1 MAEAPYPH
9 EHPHRD
15 AALAEIHARPV
26 DLIDAEARVRRL
38 VFTVDP
44 QSGAMTKTIARFL
57 AFAADLDVSPN
68 EAGARRYV
76 FTTPLRQ
83 VTWEFHT
90 EFVTITWRAA
100 RHDDTNWP
108 DDIGLDALGE
118 AQLVGAIRVDLIDQD
133 SIPEHL
139 LPGFSLPS
147 LCFISVESGGAQVAT
162 DFVPDADK
170 FIRIEFAAGSLS
182 PLRRAIVLRRLLE
195 METYRTMAL
204 LALPL
209 ARDVTPGLR
218 ALEIELSALIESL
231 SDAETTDQV
240 RQKLDG
246 LVTLSVQAGQI
257 SEKLGYR
264 FAAAHAYGTILR
276 SRRET
281 ARDNAGPRVQPV
293 QFHRQPGGAGTVD
306 LRGHRATAR
315 SVIHQDCPHRV
326 ASRCTHR
333 TGHADPEQDRA
344 GNHRRDSQE
353 PVPAS
358 AHSRGPFHHRH
369 HLLRHRHIGICRFRA
384 DRGAEL
390 GQNAG
395 HVRRGRA
402 DADCRV
408 GQHALDTQPQT
419 LAISDKA
426 SA

>member
-57 AFAADLDVSPN
+57 AFAAHLDVSPN

-100 RHDDTNWP
+100 RHDDINWP
-108 DDIGLDALGE
+108 DDIGLEALGE

-276 SRRET
+276 SRLEKLREMTLGRGSSLSSFIGNRVEPALSTCAAIERRLEALSTKIARTVSLLDVRIGLDMQIQNKTVLETIAET
-281 ARDNAGPRVQPV
+281 AKS
-293 QFHRQPGGAGTVD
+293 QFRLQHTVEG
-306 LRGHRATAR
+306 LSTIAITYYA
-315 SVIHQDCPHRV
+315 
-326 ASRCTHR
+326 
-333 TGHADPEQDRA
+333 
-344 GNHRRDSQE
+344 
-353 PVPAS
+353 
-358 AHSRGPFHHRH
+358 
-369 HLLRHRHIGICRFRA
+369 IGI
-384 DRGAEL
+384 L
-390 GQNAG
+390 GYAVSAPIEVLNW
-395 HVRRGRA
+395 
-402 DADCRV
+402 DK
-408 GQHALDTQPQT
+408 T
-419 LAISDKA
+419 LVMSAAAVPMLVVVWA
-426 SA
+426 SMRWIRNRKH

>member
-276 SRRET
+276 SRLEKLRET
-281 ARDNAGPRVQPV
+281 TLGRGSSLSSFIGNRVEPALSTCAAIERRLEALSTKIARTVSLLDVRIGLDMQIQNKTVLETIAETAKS
-293 QFHRQPGGAGTVD
+293 QFRLQHTVEG
-306 LRGHRATAR
+306 LSTIAITYYA
-315 SVIHQDCPHRV
+315 
-326 ASRCTHR
+326 
-333 TGHADPEQDRA
+333 
-344 GNHRRDSQE
+344 
-353 PVPAS
+353 
-358 AHSRGPFHHRH
+358 
-369 HLLRHRHIGICRFRA
+369 IGI
-384 DRGAEL
+384 L
-390 GQNAG
+390 GYAVSAPIEVLNW
-395 HVRRGRA
+395 
-402 DADCRV
+402 DK
-408 GQHALDTQPQT
+408 T
-419 LAISDKA
+419 LVMSAAAVPMLIVVWA
-426 SA
+426 SMRWIRNRKH